1 MGTLRSALRGVFML
15 PCVLLLPVSGAL
27 AQPTLESLW
36 PNADGLRWDY
46 EITVTSHFG
55 AAENFTAPAMMQ
67 LAGTAETAGG
77 TAQVLVAGHGL
88 GPGVAAAP
96 ALDPLLRAVWRARP
110 DLRAAIAARYATPG
124 LAEVPPPWYPVFLHP
139 GYFMKGSTE
148 IQMWLPEVNHPTW
161 TYLEDNLTS
170 GATFTQQLIPEIA
183 DNVYLHGTVEAVDVT
198 VTTQAGSYDHA
209 VRMGYVVDYG
219 LSQGTDPDGN
229 PVGSSRSETRGHVH
243 YVPEVGPVELLED
256 FLPYVEVDCSPNPCP
271 PEWSDH
277 LGESAQTV
285 SLSLVREPVAVVA
298 RSWSEI
304 KQLYRNR

>member
-1 MGTLRSALRGVFML
+1 MGTLRSALLGVFML
-15 PCVLLLPVSGAL
+15 PCVLLLPISGAL

-46 EITVTSHFG
+46 EISVTSHFG
-55 AAENFTAPAMMQ
+55 VGENFTAPAMMQ

-110 DLRAAIAARYATPG
+110 DLRAAIAARYANPG
-124 LAEVPPPWYPVFLHP
+124 VVEEPPAWYPLLLHG
-139 GYFMKGSTE
+139 GYFLKDPAK
-148 IQMWLPEVNHPTW
+148 IQMWQPDWNHPTW
-161 TYLEDNLTS
+161 TYLEDNLTP
-170 GATFTQQLIPEIA
+170 GATFTQRLVPELA
-183 DNVYLHGTVEAVDVT
+183 DNVYLHGTVEAVDAT

-209 VRMGYVVDYG
+209 VRMGYVIDYG

-229 PVGSSRSETRGHVH
+229 PVGSFRSETRGHVH

-256 FLPYVEVDCSPNPCP
+256 FLPFVEIDCGTDPCP
-271 PEWSDH
+271 PEWTDL
-277 LGESAQTV
+277 LGESVQTV